1 MFPVWDDIVDCL
13 KYRLCSPERL
23 RSPFRLDYLQ
33 TVDIIF
39 KHKRRKDRLAAVAK
53 AIAVVRGK
61 GELRE
66 CLLDLQ
72 WKVNEQR
79 SWAKL
84 FLFMTSQQQWPFF
97 FLFVVN
103 LLK

>member
-1 MFPVWDDIVDCL
+1 MVEESIQAGFYLELEFP
-13 KYRLCSPERL
+13 S
-23 RSPFRLDYLQ
+23 LQ

-39 KHKRRKDRLAAVAK
+39 KHKRRKDRLAAVSK

-79 SWAKL
+79 S
-84 FLFMTSQQQWPFF
+84 
-97 FLFVVN
+97 
-103 LLK
+103 